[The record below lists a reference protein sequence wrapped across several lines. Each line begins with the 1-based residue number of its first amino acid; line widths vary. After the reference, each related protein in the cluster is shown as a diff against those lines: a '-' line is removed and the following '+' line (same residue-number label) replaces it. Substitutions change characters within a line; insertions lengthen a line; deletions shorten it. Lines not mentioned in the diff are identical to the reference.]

1 MSEVLVSW
9 IGNTDLRSVEPTAK
23 DGPGP
28 IRETLKAYSFTKV
41 VLLSNFKKAPEIEQ
55 VQRFHDC
62 VIAESGASVA
72 LSSTDLASPVHF
84 GDIHDAANEVLETL
98 TAEGTTPSILITPGT
113 PAMQAVWILL
123 SKSRFNCK
131 LLTSSKEQ
139 GVLEADIPFDIDA
152 TFRAR
157 IGDTRDYISEWA
169 KRPAPDSGGFEE
181 ITTANSEVEFTKK
194 KAAELAKYDDV
205 PVLILG
211 ETGTGKELFAHAI
224 HNNSRRSDKPFIV
237 VNCGAISENLI
248 DSELFGFKAGA
259 FTGANK
265 NRNGKIKEAD
275 GGTLFLDE
283 FGELTLEAQVRLLR
297 VLQQGEITPL
307 GTAEPETVD
316 VRIIT
321 ATNKDLPSMIASG
334 EFREDLYYRVAMG
347 ILKLPALRDRGG
359 DLQLLTDEFMGHINS
374 ELQVNESYKSRKLST
389 GAKRVIKNHNWP
401 GNIRELYSALK
412 AACLWSVEA
421 TISESVMRD
430 AIPQPAQKPDALLP
444 DSIPDGFS
452 LGEFQDKIRSHYVGL
467 ALRAHGTNKAAAARS
482 ISVSPQLFGNW
493 LKDMRGQHKR

>member
-1 MSEVLVSW
+1 MSDVLVSW
-9 IGNTDLRSVEPTAK
+9 IGNTDLRSVEPNAKK

-28 IRETLKAYSFTKV
+28 IRETLKAYSFKRV
-41 VLLSNFKKAPEIEQ
+41 VLLYDFKNARELEQ
-55 VQRFHDC
+55 VQKFHKC
-62 VIAESGASVA
+62 VIAESGADVD
-72 LSSTDLASPVHF
+72 LSPSDLTSPVHF
-84 GDIHDAANEVLETL
+84 GDIHNAANEALENL
-98 TAEGTTPSILITPGT
+98 TAEGITPSILITPGT

-123 SKSRFNCK
+123 SKSRFDCK

-157 IGDTRDYISEWA
+157 IGDTSDWLSEWA
-169 KRPAPDSGGFEE
+169 NRPIPNSGGFEQ
-181 ITTANSEVEFTKK
+181 ITTANTEVELTKR
-194 KAAELAKYDDV
+194 KAAELAKHDGI

-224 HNNSRRSDKPFIV
+224 HNNSRRATKPFV
-237 VNCGAISENLI
+237 AVNCGAISENLI

-265 NRNGKIKEAD
+265 DRNGKIKEAD

-283 FGELTLEAQVRLLR
+283 FGELTLDAQVRLLR

-307 GTAEPETVD
+307 GTAEPEGVD

-334 EFREDLYYRVAMG
+334 EFREDLYYRVATG
-347 ILKLPALRDRGG
+347 VLKLPALRDRGG
-359 DLQLLTDEFMGHINS
+359 DLQLLTDEFMDRANS
-374 ELQVNESYKSRKLST
+374 ELQVNDSYKTKKLSI
-389 GAKRVIKNHNWP
+389 GAKKVIKNHKWP
-401 GNIRELYSALK
+401 GNIRELYSALT
-412 AACLWSVEA
+412 AACLWSGDA

-430 AIPQPAQKPDALLP
+430 AIPKPAQKPDALFP
-444 DSIPDGFS
+444 DSIPEGFN
-452 LGEFQDKIRSHYVGL
+452 LGELQDQIRRHYINL
-467 ALRAHGTNKAAAARS
+467 ALNAHGTNKAAAARA
-482 ISVSPQLFGNW
+482 IGVGAQTFGNW
-493 LKDMRGQHKR
+493 LKEP